1 MYKGQ
6 YPISHEPICDVYQK
20 ASKVGFEDKKLI
32 QIQVAKLLI
41 FHVKELLSL
50 VSSDFWM
57 TVSVPVSAWMDHMEL
72 I

>member
-1 MYKGQ
+1 MLKVMTSQ
-6 YPISHEPICDVYQK
+6 YQK

>member
-1 MYKGQ
+1 MLKVMTSQ
-6 YPISHEPICDVYQK
+6 YQK

-50 VSSDFWM
+50 VSSDF
-57 TVSVPVSAWMDHMEL
+57 
-72 I
+72 